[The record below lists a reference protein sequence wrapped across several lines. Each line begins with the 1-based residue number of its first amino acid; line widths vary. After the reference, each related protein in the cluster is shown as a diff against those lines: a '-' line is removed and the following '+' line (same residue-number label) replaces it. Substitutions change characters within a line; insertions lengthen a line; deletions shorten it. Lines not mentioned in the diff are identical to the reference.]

1 MVEQVDSIRI
11 LGVRVDALD
20 MEGAADRIEA
30 LVATGG
36 RHLVATVNPEFIM
49 RARRDAAFARV
60 LETASLCLADGA
72 GVTWAARRLGRRL
85 PERITGIDLL
95 PMLAR
100 RSAER
105 GLRLYLLGA
114 AEGVAEIAAER
125 LRQIAPGVVIAGCH
139 AGAAGPE
146 GDEES
151 LALMNAAHPDI
162 LLIAYGAPRQ
172 ELWYD
177 RNRARVEAPVAIG
190 VGGAFDYL
198 SGRVARAPGWMR
210 SAGLEWLYR
219 LVRQPRRAGRM
230 AALPLYALAVIR
242 AGGTRH

>member
-1 MVEQVDSIRI
+1 MGEQVDSIRI

-20 MEGAADRIEA
+20 MEAAADRIEA

-72 GVTWAARRLGRRL
+72 GVMWAARRLGRPL

-125 LRQIAPGVVIAGCH
+125 LRQIVPGVVIAGCH

-151 LALMNAAHPDI
+151 LSLMNAAHPDI

-172 ELWYD
+172 EFWYD
-177 RNRARVEAPVAIG
+177 RNRERVGAPVAIG

-198 SGRVARAPGWMR
+198 SGRVSRAPGWMR
-210 SAGLEWLYR
+210 SAGIEWLYR
-219 LVRQPRRAGRM
+219 LVRQPRRVGRM
-230 AALPLYALAVIR
+230 AALPWYALAVIR